1 MSNKREISRVL
12 YELKKEFPA
21 FVELV
26 NTGPTSIDW
35 TTGIE
40 SLSEQATKIKA
51 ILVPDV
57 FNFKF
62 TLPSTLGTLEI
73 GEKVLI
79 FSTPNV
85 PLTTATV
92 VRMDGKRW
100 DIKTISDLNGAG
112 FVVTI
117 KEVNGSI
124 GE

>member
-1 MSNKREISRVL
+1 MSNKREISRLL

-21 FVELV
+21 QVELV

-35 TTGIE
+35 STGIE
-40 SLSEQATKIKA
+40 TLSEQATKIKA

-57 FNFKF
+57 FNFKH

-85 PLTTATV
+85 PLTIATV
-92 VRMDGKRW
+92 VLMDGKRW
-100 DIKTISDLNGAG
+100 DVKTISDLNGAG
-112 FVVTI
+112 YVITV
-117 KEVNGSI
+117 KEVSGSE
-124 GE
+124 GG